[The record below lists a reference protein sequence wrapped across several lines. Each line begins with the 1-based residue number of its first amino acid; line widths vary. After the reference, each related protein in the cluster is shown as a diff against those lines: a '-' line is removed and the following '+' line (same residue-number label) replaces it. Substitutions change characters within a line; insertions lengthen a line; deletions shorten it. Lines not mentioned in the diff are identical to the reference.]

1 MAYCAVLMHRIIM
14 KVYEVESHFL
24 RYVYKS
30 YGNLVLLD
38 LDLSKFL
45 VMIFIGK
52 MLLNGLIPDA
62 WDCE

>member
-24 RYVYKS
+24 RCVYKS
-30 YGNLVLLD
+30 YCNLVLLD
-38 LDLSKFL
+38 LDLSNFL

-52 MLLNGLIPDA
+52 NASKWIDSTCMGL
-62 WDCE
+62 